1 MNTAYQV
8 EENTM
13 HSHPNQSHRPDH
25 VMAAIT
31 ACWSK
36 IAPCFPLRSMVA
48 VNPLQGFEH
57 LPFEE
62 AIKQG
67 HLYFQGKD
75 LPKPMHDI
83 NRETIKWLQVYT
95 DEGQATISMPLRY
108 EGLLKSMRKLMA
120 FDENIGGNDPHKI
133 IWLKNLPESPH
144 DIIRECLFY
153 LNIKVSKVNDF
164 LSLMLTTLPGWA
176 AHIQYRCSYGDAA
189 ITREDYL
196 AIRLMITC
204 LMWPEAKQLLSW
216 HESLLI
222 EATVDQRLNIMC
234 GLEAH
239 YKDQLLGMIT
249 KPTSVEQTMKPVQF
263 VFCIDVRSEPF
274 RRALEAQGKYET
286 LGFAG
291 FFGVPVMLKNQ
302 ITHEESPSCPVLL
315 KPTFSA
321 TLKPCREFES
331 AAKGY
336 NRLIMIK
343 KLYQSLKYN
352 FTTPFALA
360 EILGPMAGMMIML
373 RTSFPKI
380 TRRMK
385 MGWLK
390 KNHQHGSCSAHLSDL
405 SSEAQCDMAENALR
419 IMGLTSQFSD
429 LVVFCGHGSQTE
441 NNAYASALDCGA
453 CGGRSGG
460 YNAQILAD
468 LLNTPTIRLELYHRG
483 IHIPETT
490 YFIAAEHNT
499 TTDEVVLF
507 DTNAPQHVKEH
518 IASTQADLHKAQALN
533 CQTRA
538 GSMDIHRGKKSSEDM
553 LFTRAC
559 DWSEVRPEWG
569 LADNAS
575 FIVGPRTLTAH
586 IDLEGRSFLHSYDW
600 SNDQEGKHLEVI
612 LTAPMIVAQWINSQY
627 LFSTWDNVSYGS
639 GSKITQN
646 ITGKMG
652 IMQGNASD
660 LMHGLPL
667 QSVYKDDKNAY
678 HHSQRLMAVIY
689 APVALVTRVIER
701 NEILIKLLSNDWV
714 HLTCLDPQTNTRHDL
729 NRDLTWT

>member
-1 MNTAYQV
+1 MNRAYQV
-8 EENTM
+8 EQRTI
-13 HSHPNQSHRPDH
+13 HSPLNQSHRPDE
-25 VMAAIT
+25 VVVAVT
-31 ACWSK
+31 ESWSK
-36 IAPCFPLRSMVA
+36 IAPSWPLRGMVA
-48 VNPLQGFEH
+48 VNPLQGFED
-57 LPFEE
+57 LPFEA

-67 HLYFQGKD
+67 QLFFQGKD

-83 NRETIKWLQVYT
+83 NRETIKWLQAYT
-95 DEGQATISMPLRY
+95 DNGQATMPMPLRH
-108 EGLLKSMRKLMA
+108 EGFLNSVRRLLA
-120 FDENIGGNDPHKI
+120 FDIKIGAHAAHKI
-133 IWLKNLPESPH
+133 TWLKQLPFAPH

-153 LNIKVSKVNDF
+153 LNIKTSEASVF

-176 AHIQYRCSYGDAA
+176 GYVQYCCSYGDAS

-196 AIRLMITC
+196 AIRLMMTC

-216 HESLLI
+216 HASALSDTTIDQQLHSMSDE
-222 EATVDQRLNIMC
+222 EAR
-234 GLEAH
+234 

-249 KPTSVEQTMKPVQF
+249 MPASEPQSIKAVQW

-302 ITHEESPSCPVLL
+302 ITHEASASCPVLL
-315 KPTFSA
+315 KPTFDASI
-321 TLKPCREFES
+321 KPCDEFDR
-331 AAKGY
+331 AATGY
-336 NRLIMIK
+336 HKLIMIK

-352 FTTPFALA
+352 FSTPFALA
-360 EILGPMAGMMIML
+360 EIIGPFAGLMMLL
-373 RTSFPKI
+373 RTAFPQLS
-380 TRRMK
+380 RRMK
-385 MGWLK
+385 MRWLK
-390 KNHQHGSCSAHLSDL
+390 HNHQASTCSAHPSDL
-405 SSEAQCDMAENALR
+405 STDAQCHMAENALR

-468 LLNTPTIRLELYHRG
+468 ILNTHTIRQMLDNKG
-483 IHIPETT
+483 IHIPKTT
-490 YFIAAEHNT
+490 YFMAAEHNT

-507 DTNAPQHVKEH
+507 DSNAPAHVKEL
-518 IASTQADLHKAQALN
+518 INDTKTDLKKAQALN

-538 GSMDIHRGKKSSEDM
+538 GSMDMID
-553 LFTRAC
+553 TRSC
-559 DWSEVRPEWG
+559 DWSQVRPEWG
-569 LADNAS
+569 LAGNAS
-575 FIVGPRTLTAH
+575 FIVGPRTLTLH

-600 SNDQEGKHLEVI
+600 SNDKEGKHLEVI
-612 LTAPMIVAQWINSQY
+612 LTAPMVVAQWINSQY

-646 ITGKMG
+646 ITGKIGM
-652 IMQGNASD
+652 MQGNASD

-667 QSVYKDDKNAY
+667 QSVNIDDKNAY
-678 HHSQRLMAVIY
+678 HRPQRLMAVIY
-689 APVALVTRVIER
+689 APLELVTRVIER
-701 NEILIKLLSNDWV
+701 NEILVKLLGNGWV
-714 HLTCLDPQTNTRHDL
+714 QLTCLDPQTNTRHDL